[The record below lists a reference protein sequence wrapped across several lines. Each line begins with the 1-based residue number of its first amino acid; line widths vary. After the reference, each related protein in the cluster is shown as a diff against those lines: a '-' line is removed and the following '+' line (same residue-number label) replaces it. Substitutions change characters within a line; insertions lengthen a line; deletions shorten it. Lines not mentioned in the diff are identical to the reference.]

1 MSTSSGGGNTNNTR
15 FNVKLLVD
23 KYAMYAV
30 GLLGSL
36 GALIAAYI
44 DLDNRASL
52 LTGAGVIALVTLFSG
67 NNRAKLGLR
76 ILGMVSAGICLVAAF
91 LMPGLGMLTAAGTIA
106 GLSIFL
112 TAKD

>member
-1 MSTSSGGGNTNNTR
+1 MSTSSGGGNTNNTKL
-15 FNVKLLVD
+15 NVKLLID

-30 GLLGSL
+30 GLLGAL
-36 GALIAAYI
+36 GALVAAYF
-44 DLDNRASL
+44 DLDNRVSL
-52 LTGAGVIALVTLFSG
+52 LTGAGVIAAITLFSG

-76 ILGMVSAGICLVAAF
+76 VLGMVAAGICLVAAF
-91 LMPGLGMLTAAGTIA
+91 LMPGVGLLSAAGTIA